1 MKYVKLISKR
11 DEWFDVGTEV
21 FDGSVNTYGQPIKRI
36 SYEDYAKN
44 WEKSGI
50 ILGFGL
56 RKGNWDMEVCPLE
69 EFEISYTEDQI

>member
-1 MKYVKLISKR
+1 MKYIKFISKR

-36 SYEDYAKN
+36 SCEDYAKN